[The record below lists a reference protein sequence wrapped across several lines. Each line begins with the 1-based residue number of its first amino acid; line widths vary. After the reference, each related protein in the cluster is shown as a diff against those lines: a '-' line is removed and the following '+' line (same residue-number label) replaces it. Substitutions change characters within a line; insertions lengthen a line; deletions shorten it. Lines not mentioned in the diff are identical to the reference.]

1 MDPLI
6 RFHPNPAKSCHLMS
20 RRAINSA

>member
-6 RFHPNPAKSCHLMS
+6 RFHPNPTKSCYLIS